1 MIMLL
6 KLLLAVG
13 GVYFLAEGLANI
25 YYWHSKPTRTLFQLG
40 RLLRAVF
47 GFVLILLAVWGP

>member
-1 MIMLL
+1 MLL